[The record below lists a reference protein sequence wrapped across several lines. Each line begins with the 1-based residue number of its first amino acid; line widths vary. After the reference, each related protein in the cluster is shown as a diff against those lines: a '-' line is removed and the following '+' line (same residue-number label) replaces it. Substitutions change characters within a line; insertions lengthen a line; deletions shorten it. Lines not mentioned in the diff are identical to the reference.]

1 MQQLQEDGSYNQL
14 YPKADSYSKNETL
27 TNNTSQM
34 FRIDNGTPEDV
45 FKWLRKYNQ
54 YWWEKSQFTI
64 SHYEQINTDI
74 TEDVYLNGSSDSVP
88 GSYFVWVAKNINVDV
103 KGYMS
108 PADGSGLIISADN
121 TNATQLKDL
130 APCYV
135 FLYESTRRT
144 PEVYYLPFRTTAGAT
159 DSYTIK
165 GNYRYYIGFSASAS
179 VKAQKITQK
188 QVTGKTLNTVLVY
201 SKNKDAFS
209 NDGEVSSKQIVTGN
223 SFVLDLA
230 SESTTQS
237 VSVSILENL
246 TIDSNNNFTYSV
258 SDTGS
263 IYYNNV
269 NFYNNYCKG
278 HYIKLTTA
286 GYDLAYRGIQEVD
299 PNLIFF
305 VPSNAS
311 DVRKSQVQDNP
322 NSVTYYNHFK
332 FTVQP
337 VYVKET
343 QLRDGNY
350 TLLGNPFESF
360 EYNSKIQMGSY
371 IGTGTFGESNK
382 SSLTFPFVPKM
393 VQIVRPTISYQWNED
408 SRLFYVGQPG
418 KTGGNS
424 YGKAFSVEN
433 NTFYYYND
441 DMATYQCNKLN
452 ETYYYIGIGE

>member
-1 MQQLQEDGSYNQL
+1 MQHLQEDGSYNQL
-14 YPKADSYSKNETL
+14 YPKVDSYSKSETL

-54 YWWEKSQFTI
+54 YWWAKSQFTI
-64 SHYEQINTDI
+64 THYEQVNTDI

-88 GSYFVWVAKNINVDV
+88 GSYFIWVAKNINVDI

-121 TNATQLKDL
+121 TNATQLKNL
-130 APCYV
+130 TPCYV

-144 PEVYYLPFRTTAGAT
+144 PEVYYLPSRSTAGTTA
-159 DSYTIK
+159 SYTIR

-179 VKAQKITQK
+179 VKAQKVTQK
-188 QVTGKTLNTVLVY
+188 QVTGKTLNTILVS

-230 SESTTQS
+230 SESTSQS
-237 VSVSILENL
+237 VSVSVLENL
-246 TIDSNNNFTYSV
+246 TIDSNNRITYSV
-258 SDTGS
+258 SNTGK
-263 IYYNNV
+263 IYYNQV

-278 HYIKLTTA
+278 HYIKLETA
-286 GYDLAYRGIQEVD
+286 AYDLAYRGIYEVD
-299 PNLIFF
+299 PDLIFF

-311 DVRKSQVQDNP
+311 NVTRSRVQDNP

-337 VYVKET
+337 VYTKET

-350 TLLGNPFESF
+350 TLIGNPFESF
-360 EYNSKIQMGSY
+360 EYNSKIQMGNY
-371 IGTGTFGESNK
+371 IGTGTFGGGNK

-393 VQIVRPTISYQWNED
+393 VQIVSPTISHSWNEN
-408 SRLFYVGQPG
+408 SRLFYIGQPG
-418 KTGGNS
+418 AASGT
-424 YGKAFSVEN
+424 GKAFSVKD

-441 DMATYQCNKLN
+441 NQSSYQCNSANK
-452 ETYYYIGIGE
+452 TYYYIGIGE